1 MAPFYKENIL
11 NWFDKN
17 GCRMTEISDRIWD
30 YAEVMFQEFQ
40 SSALLSD
47 TLEENGFKVKREI
60 AGIKTAFIAEWS
72 NGDGPTIALLGEYDA
87 LPGLGNERLPE
98 KKPNGKN
105 GHGCGHNL
113 LGTGSMSAA
122 LCLKQTM
129 TETGVTGTVRYY
141 GCPAEEGGGAKVFMV
156 RDGYF
161 KGIDAVV
168 RWHPI
173 HITHVPV
180 SPCFSTQRGKCVF
193 RNTNQYLGVGSQ
205 KGRNAL
211 DASILMDVAVSY
223 LRNNM
228 AAGTTVRSMPTKA
241 AQVLGV
247 NPLETE
253 VLFAVNSL
261 EGTDAQE
268 VFAKMVQ
275 IARGVAAATG
285 TEVDIS
291 CIQAC
296 TRTLPNTVLC
306 KAMLEN
312 LLEVGP
318 PPFTDEDKE
327 LAKEL
332 VKDVDDVTRAKTVRM
347 HGVTDPAVTSTYL
360 HEGISTNMLEH
371 VPVTAYCTDS
381 GDVSWQAP
389 MCQCFVAGQ
398 PIGSTNHSWQQVVA
412 SGSGIGHKAMI
423 AAGKYIAMTAMNILT
438 DPELLA
444 AAKAEYREAVAR
456 HPYTCPIPDY
466 AVPAASYRLK
476 E

>member
-1 MAPFYKENIL
+1 MAGFYKENIL
-11 NWFDKN
+11 RWFDEN
-17 GCRMTEISDRIWD
+17 GVLMTEISDKIWN
-30 YAEVMFQEFQ
+30 YAEVLFQEYR
-40 SSALLSD
+40 SAALLSG
-47 TLEENGFKVKREI
+47 TLEKNGFKVERGI
-60 AGIKTAFIAEWS
+60 AGIETAFLAEWS
-72 NGDGPTIALLGEYDA
+72 NGDGPVIALLGEYDA
-87 LPGLGNERLPE
+87 LPGLGNELSAVR
-98 KKPNGKN
+98 KPNGKN

-156 RDGYF
+156 RDGCF

-180 SPCFSTQRGKCVF
+180 SPCFSTQKGKCIF
-193 RNTNQYLGVGSQ
+193 RNTSQYMGARSQ

-211 DASILMDVAVSY
+211 DASILMDIAVSY
-223 LRNNM
+223 LRNNVDN
-228 AAGTTVRSMPTKA
+228 GTTVRSMPTKA

-253 VLFAVNSL
+253 VLFSVNSL
-261 EGTDAQE
+261 EGADVQE

-285 TEVDIS
+285 TEVEIS
-291 CIQAC
+291 CLQAS
-296 TRTLPNTVLC
+296 TRTLPNQVLC

-312 LLEVGP
+312 VLEVGP
-318 PPFTDEDKE
+318 PEFTEEDKE
-327 LAKEL
+327 LARQL
-332 VKDVDDVTRAKTVRM
+332 VADVDDRTRAKSVRM
-347 HGVTDPAVTSTYL
+347 HGVTDPAVTSSYL
-360 HEGISTNMLEH
+360 HEGISTNMLEN
-371 VPVTAYCTDS
+371 VKVTAYCTDS

-412 SGSGIGHKAMI
+412 SGSGIGHKTLI

-438 DPELLA
+438 DPGLLT
-444 AAKAEYREAVAR
+444 AAKAEYDEAVAN
-456 HPYTCPIPDY
+456 HPYKCPIPSY
-466 AVPAASYRLK
+466 AVPAETYRL
-476 E
+476 EE